1 MSIAGHKKLP
11 EWSDS
16 LFATVYLWV
25 KRGTPPQKADT
36 DASIIRYPQ
45 NHRLNALAV
54 CMRSL
59 VMDGDITPDW
69 FIEQGYQSAKHPDKA
84 EEKRKSL
91 VLEHISESELLKVLS
106 DTARVDC
113 LWPHEYE
120 QPKEVMD
127 PNRLGDGTRITNEDV
142 ELLDEVNK
150 TYTHVYAFGDHH
162 VVSMRPNPVTGE
174 THCFQT
180 LNSFR
185 NNFLDHG
192 RVAARRLG
200 EAWLNWPGHSKLL
213 GGVGFYPNPENC
225 PREVYNLYTGLS
237 VEAVAGDVT
246 PYLEHLEKVICA
258 GDSETYQYLI
268 GWLAHLFQKPEEKP
282 SVAIVMKSIEG
293 TGKGSMVRP
302 LLEILGMYAIQV
314 NGSGQIAGRF
324 NSTIANK
331 LFVFVD
337 EADLTDGRTAEK
349 LKAIISEE
357 TVNLERKGK
366 DPEIMPNY
374 ARFIF
379 ASNRDRVINAGL
391 RERRYL
397 VLEPDIIYAQNKGYF
412 DRLHQ
417 WINDN
422 GAQKLLAWLLSY
434 DLAHFDPRR
443 APVTAALVEEKL
455 ASMPPVYQFIYS
467 ELWSQQPFKSQ
478 NRIYA
483 TELVD
488 SFMLWSETNGENVK
502 PPAARSTVGRIMRT
516 LGIQVAGRSDR
527 GNGRYYDL
535 PVIDEIK
542 ASFAAILGEKTEK
555 LFT

>member
-1 MSIAGHKKLP
+1 MSLAGKKKLP

-16 LFATVYLWV
+16 LFASVYLWI
-25 KRGTPPQKADT
+25 KRGTPPQKADS
-36 DASIIRYPQ
+36 DASILRYPAD
-45 NHRLNALAV
+45 HRLNALAIR
-54 CMRSL
+54 MRSL
-59 VMDGDITPDW
+59 VMENEITPDW
-69 FIEQGYQSAKHPDKA
+69 FTEQGYHSASNPDKA
-84 EEKRKSL
+84 EGKRKAV
-91 VLEHISESELLKVLS
+91 VLEYISEDELNAVLS
-106 DTARVDC
+106 DSARADY
-113 LWPHEYE
+113 LWPREPE
-120 QPKEVMD
+120 QGKTVTD
-127 PNRLGDGTRITNEDV
+127 VNRLGDGSRLNTDDIS
-142 ELLDEVNK
+142 LLDEVNT

-162 VVSMRPNPVTGE
+162 VVRMRPNPVTGE

-185 NNFLDHG
+185 NNFLDQG
-192 RVAARRLG
+192 RIAGRRLG
-200 EAWLNWPGHSKLL
+200 EAWLSWPGHSKQI

-225 PREVYNLYTGLS
+225 PRDVYNLFTGLS
-237 VEAVAGDVT
+237 VKPVAGDVT

-258 GDSETYQYLI
+258 GDSETYLYLI
-268 GWLAHLFQKPEEKP
+268 GWLAHLFQRPEEKP

-337 EADLTDGRTAEK
+337 EADLTDGRSADR
-349 LKAIISEE
+349 LKAIISED

-397 VLEPDIIYAQNKGYF
+397 VLEPDAIYAQNKGYF
-412 DRLHQ
+412 DRLHH
-417 WINDN
+417 WISDN

-434 DLAHFDPRR
+434 DLSHFDPRR

-455 ASMPPVYQFIYS
+455 ASMPAVYQFIYS
-467 ELWSQQPFKSQ
+467 ELWSRQPFKLQSRV
-478 NRIYA
+478 NA
-483 TELVD
+483 TELVE
-488 SFMLWSETNGENVK
+488 MLINWSESNGETIK
-502 PPAARSTVGRIMRT
+502 PPAARSAVGRIMKAM
-516 LGIQVAGRSDR
+516 GIQVMGRSDR
-527 GNGRYYDL
+527 GDGRYYDL
-535 PVIDEIK
+535 PDISEMK
-542 ASFAAILGEKTEK
+542 RAFAAILGEKTEK

>member
-1 MSIAGHKKLP
+1 MSRTGHKKLP
-11 EWSDS
+11 DWSDS
-16 LFATVYLWV
+16 LFSTVYLWV
-25 KRGTPPQKADT
+25 KRGTPPQKADA
-36 DASIIRYPQ
+36 DASILRYPQ
-45 NHRLNALAV
+45 DHRLNALAV

-69 FIEQGYQSAKHPDKA
+69 FTEKGYHSAKYPDKA
-84 EEKRKSL
+84 EEKRKAL
-91 VLEHISESELLKVLS
+91 ILERISESELLKVLS
-106 DTARVDC
+106 DVARADY
-113 LWPHEYE
+113 LWPKEDE
-120 QPKEVMD
+120 QPKDVID
-127 PNRLGDGTRITNEDV
+127 PNRLGDGTRITTEDV
-142 ELLDEVNK
+142 GLLENINK
-150 TYTHVYAFGDHH
+150 EYTHVYAFGDHH
-162 VVSMRPNPVTGE
+162 VVGMRPNPVTGE

-180 LNSFR
+180 LSSFR
-185 NNFLDHG
+185 NNFLDQG
-192 RVAARRLG
+192 RIAGRRLG
-200 EAWLNWPGHSKLL
+200 EAWLNWPGHAKQL

-225 PREVYNLYTGLS
+225 PKAVYNLYTGLS

-258 GDSETYQYLI
+258 GDSETYQYFI
-268 GWLAHLFQKPEEKP
+268 GWLAHLFQRPEEKP

-293 TGKGSMVRP
+293 TGKGTMVRP

-337 EADLTDGRTAEK
+337 EADLTDGRTAER

-434 DLAHFDPRR
+434 DLTNFDPRR
-443 APVTAALVEEKL
+443 APVTTALVEEKL
-455 ASMPPVYQFIYS
+455 ASMPPVYQFIYG
-467 ELWSQQPFKSQ
+467 ELWSLQPFKMQ
-478 NRIYA
+478 KRANA
-483 TELVD
+483 TELVE
-488 SFMLWSETNGENVK
+488 MLINWSESNGETIK
-502 PPAARSTVGRIMRT
+502 PPAARSAIGRVMKAM
-516 LGIQVAGRSDR
+516 GIQVMGRSDR
-527 GNGRYYDL
+527 GDGRYYDL
-535 PVIDEIK
+535 PEIGEMK
-542 ASFAAILGEKTEK
+542 RAFAAILGEKTDK

>member
-1 MSIAGHKKLP
+1 MSISGQKKLP

-16 LFATVYLWV
+16 LFSIVYLWI
-25 KRGTPPQKADT
+25 KRGIPPQKADT
-36 DASIIRYPQ
+36 DAAILRYPSD
-45 NHRLNALAV
+45 HHLNALAIR
-54 CMRSL
+54 MRSL
-59 VMDGDITPDW
+59 VMEGAITPDW
-69 FIEQGYQSAKHPDKA
+69 FTKQGFHSARQPEKA
-84 EEKRKSL
+84 EEQRRAL
-91 VLEHISESELLKVLS
+91 ILEHINREELNAVLS
-106 DTARVDC
+106 DIERVDY
-113 LWPHEYE
+113 LWADE
-120 QPKEVMD
+120 QNTIKATID
-127 PNRLGDGTRITNEDV
+127 INQLGDGTNITSEDV
-142 ELLDEVNK
+142 DQLQMVNK

-185 NNFLDHG
+185 NNFLDQG
-192 RVAARRLG
+192 RVAGRRLG
-200 EAWLNWPGHSKLL
+200 EAWLNWPGHSKQL
-213 GGVGFYPNPENC
+213 GGVGFYPNPKNC
-225 PREVYNLYTGLS
+225 PNNVYNLYTGLN
-237 VEAVAGDVT
+237 VKAVAGDVI

-258 GDSETYQYLI
+258 GDIETYQYLI

-314 NGSGQIAGRF
+314 NGSSQIAGRF
-324 NSTIANK
+324 NASIANK

-337 EADLTDGRTAEK
+337 EADLTDGKTAER
-349 LKAIISEE
+349 LKVIISEE

-374 ARFIF
+374 TRFIF

-397 VLEPDIIYAQNKGYF
+397 VLEPDGIYAQNKGYF
-412 DRLHQ
+412 ERLHQ

-434 DLAHFDPRR
+434 DLSHFDPRR

-455 ASMPPVYQFIYS
+455 ASMSSVYQFIYG
-467 ELWSQQPFKSQ
+467 ELWSRQPFKSQ
-478 NRIYA
+478 TRMSA

-488 SFMLWSETNGENVK
+488 MLVNWSEINGETIK
-502 PPAARSTVGRIMRT
+502 RPAARSAIGRLMKAM
-516 LGIQVAGRSDR
+516 GIQVIGRSDR
-527 GNGRYYDL
+527 GNGRYYIL
-535 PVIDEIK
+535 PDIGEMK
-542 ASFAAILGEKTEK
+542 RAFAAMLGEKTEK
-555 LFT
+555 LFS

>member
-36 DASIIRYPQ
+36 DASILRYPQ
-45 NHRLNALAV
+45 DHRLNALAI

-59 VMDGDITPDW
+59 VMEGDITPDW
-69 FIEQGYQSAKHPDKA
+69 FTNQGYHSANYPDKA
-84 EEKRKSL
+84 EDKRKAL
-91 VLEHISESELLKVLS
+91 VLEHINDHELRDVLS
-106 DTARVDC
+106 DVARADY
-113 LWPHEYE
+113 LWPREYE
-120 QPKEVMD
+120 QPKAIID
-127 PNRLGDGTRITNEDV
+127 LNRLGDGARITAEDI
-142 ELLDEVNK
+142 ELLNEVNK

-162 VVSMRPNPVTGE
+162 IVSMRPNPVTGE

-185 NNFLDHG
+185 NNFLDQG
-192 RVAARRLG
+192 RIAGRRLG
-200 EAWLNWPGHSKLL
+200 EAWLSWPGHSKQL
-213 GGVGFYPNPENC
+213 GGVGFYPNPESC
-225 PREVYNLYTGLS
+225 SHDVYNLYTGLS
-237 VEAVAGDVT
+237 VEPVAGDVS

-258 GDSETYQYLI
+258 GDNEIYQYLT

-302 LLEILGMYAIQV
+302 LLETLGMYAIQV

-337 EADLTDGRTAEK
+337 EADLTDGRSADK
-349 LKAIISEE
+349 LKAIISED

-397 VLEPDIIYAQNKGYF
+397 VLEPDAIHAQNKGYF
-412 DRLHQ
+412 DRLHH

-434 DLAHFDPRR
+434 DLSDFDPRR

-455 ASMPPVYQFIYS
+455 ASMPAVYQFIYS
-467 ELWSQQPFKSQ
+467 ELWSHQPFKMQ
-478 NRIYA
+478 NRANA

-488 SFMLWSETNGENVK
+488 MLINWSESNGESIK
-502 PPAARSTVGRIMRT
+502 PPAARSAIGRIMKAM
-516 LGIQVAGRSDR
+516 GIQVMGRSDR
-527 GNGRYYDL
+527 GDGRYYDL
-535 PVIDEIK
+535 PEISEMK
-542 ASFAAILGEKTEK
+542 RAFAAILGEKTEK

>member
-36 DASIIRYPQ
+36 DASILRYPQ
-45 NHRLNALAV
+45 DHRLNALTIR
-54 CMRSL
+54 MRSL
-59 VMDGDITPDW
+59 VMEGEITPDW
-69 FIEQGYQSAKHPDKA
+69 FIEQGYHSSKEPDKA
-84 EEKRKSL
+84 ESKRKSL
-91 VLEHISESELLKVLS
+91 VLEFIDESELRQVLS
-106 DTARVDC
+106 DVARADY
-113 LWPHEYE
+113 LWPRDYE
-120 QPKEVMD
+120 KTADVIAI
-127 PNRLGDGTRITNEDV
+127 NRLGDGTRITAEDV
-142 ELLDEVNK
+142 DMLDEVNK

-185 NNFLDHG
+185 NNFLDQG
-192 RVAARRLG
+192 RVVGRRLG
-200 EAWLNWPGHSKLL
+200 EAWLNWPGHSKQL

-225 PREVYNLYTGLS
+225 PKEVYNLYTGLS
-237 VEAVAGDVT
+237 IEPVAGDVI

-258 GDSETYQYLI
+258 GDNETYQYLV

-349 LKAIISEE
+349 LKAIISED

-397 VLEPDIIYAQNKGYF
+397 VLEPDVIYAQNKGYF

-434 DLAHFDPRR
+434 DLTHFDPRR

-455 ASMPPVYQFIYS
+455 ASMPPVYQFFYS

-478 NRIYA
+478 TRIYT

-488 SFMLWSETNGENVK
+488 SFMLWSEANGENIK

-535 PVIDEIK
+535 PAIGEIK
-542 ASFAAILGEKTEK
+542 SSFAAILGEKTEK
-555 LFT
+555 LFS